1 MDQLNSAPGIN
12 GTRRRQ
18 TQSSIVKQNLEFEIE
33 RLRTELQ
40 LAIERQDTS
49 SKQKARKDFL
59 RFMKDLDDCHEKL
72 TRLGNRYHV
81 YIMQKLTEA
90 DRALYFAAA
99 TDAELREKYLRL
111 RKRLESSKL
120 IPEGSEDERELSAV
134 TDYFDNSANIDER
147 KETIESI
154 VPRMSYLRSL
164 ADDNTIVTIWNIE
177 RLKRSAIIYSAL
189 ATLMIVAI
197 LLMIAFY
204 EFKLKVSIF
213 GQPKDAG
220 PVWYIENIGLS
231 GTFLFF
237 AFAGILGASLS
248 AISSL
253 WERTEGSLAPS
264 GPSLAALDYLRPS
277 IGAAGGLL
285 VALAFVANLLNASF
299 AICLVTAVAVGFS
312 ERAVFSLLR
321 READRYK
328 GQIGASIG
336 LSPQDGRSTRKE
348 PRKEQKPDRK
358 KKE

>member
-90 DRALYFAAA
+90 DRALDSCSRDGCRASGKVPSSTQA
-99 TDAELREKYLRL
+99 TGVQQAHPGGIGRRA
-111 RKRLESSKL
+111 
-120 IPEGSEDERELSAV
+120 ELSAV

-248 AISSL
+248 AISSFGREL
-253 WERTEGSLAPS
+253 REVLH
-264 GPSLAALDYLRPS
+264 LAARRS
-277 IGAAGGLL
+277 RRSTICGR
-285 VALAFVANLLNASF
+285 ALGPLGD
-299 AICLVTAVAVGFS
+299 C
-312 ERAVFSLLR
+312 
-321 READRYK
+321 
-328 GQIGASIG
+328 
-336 LSPQDGRSTRKE
+336 LSPWRSL
-348 PRKEQKPDRK
+348 PIC
-358 KKE
+358 